1 MTVTLIST
9 PPEVVTPEQ
18 LNQLQQNPPDSGLM
32 PQISHH
38 IQQNVCVLITPPAFD
53 AMIGK
58 GTLYVTE
65 SKLYFFSR
73 DTNNGLAIDY
83 PTIIMHAISRQ
94 TIDGAGPC
102 IYTQLDIDPSSL
114 RGVNRSTENQNEDE
128 DRDEMI
134 EMKFIPD
141 DTSSLEAIFEALSEC
156 AALYPDKEYMEED
169 SDNELYGNGD
179 NNEWITAAPSDEQEL
194 SEVGNASRAYLD
206 SIIDQSNLTEQQ
218 RTSPDTN
225 ENEEEMFEDAD
236 E

>member
-65 SKLYFFSR
+65 
-73 DTNNGLAIDY
+73 
-83 PTIIMHAISRQ
+83 RQ